1 MVSAIVLAAGE
12 SKRMGKLKQLLP
24 LGESTIIEQ
33 TIDNLLS
40 SRIGEVIVVMGHG
53 AEEIKR
59 RLGIRQV
66 KIVYNPRYTE
76 GMSTSIAAGLREL
89 DAKADAVMLVLADQP
104 FIDSQTIDKL
114 LDEFGK
120 HDRGIAFPAYRGKR
134 GHPVIF
140 SRRYID
146 ELLKLKGDAGAKELI
161 ERHPDD
167 ILEVPVDSPGI
178 LRDIDT
184 PEAYSDC
191 SS

>member
-59 RLGIRQV
+59 RLGTRQV